1 MYTIVIS
8 NSNTETAPKKTDP
21 NLKGDLT
28 IQSRFSLSARNLM
41 LISWIK
47 AFSRRA

>member
-8 NSNTETAPKKTDP
+8 NSHLKISSKKTDP

-41 LISWIK
+41 LIS
-47 AFSRRA
+47 